1 MIRSKRLLA
10 VGLVAALGLV
20 AAACGDDDDSG
31 SSATTAGGAAP
42 TTTEASGSA
51 TTSAGTKA
59 ATTTTTTSK
68 AGSTTT
74 TKSGSTTTTKAGST
88 TTTKGG
94 SSSSTAP
101 EGSLAPA
108 VENPKVGLL
117 YDITGRGDRSFNDA
131 AAAGLDKAKAAVG
144 AVGTE
149 STPSSEGDRA
159 ERLAGLEATGQDYII
174 GVGFLW
180 GNSIQEAAVKN
191 TGQKYGLIDSVAVD
205 TKGTP
210 DDSSDDV
217 VLNNVKSMTFAEEQG
232 SFLVGA
238 AAALKTKS
246 DKIGFIGGVEN
257 DLIKKFEAG
266 YVAGAKAVKPDIEI
280 AVQYITQPPDFTGFN
295 DPAKGKEIATSMY
308 GDGADVVYAAAGG
321 SGLGVIQA
329 ASETGKEGEVWT
341 IGVDSDQ
348 YNLVDA
354 ALQPYVLTSMLKKVD
369 IAVDQ
374 SIQDLANGKWAGGV
388 TVYDLEA
395 GGVDYATS
403 GGFVDDIKDQL
414 DDYKQQIIDGK
425 IEVPTKP

>member
-31 SSATTAGGAAP
+31 SSATTAGGAA
-42 TTTEASGSA
+42 TTTARGD
-51 TTSAGTKA
+51 A
-59 ATTTTTTSK
+59 ATTTE
-68 AGSTTT
+68 
-74 TKSGSTTTTKAGST
+74 
-88 TTTKGG
+88 GG
-94 SSSSTAP
+94 SSSSAAP

-108 VENPKVGLL
+108 VKNPKVGLL

-131 AAAGLDKAKAAVG
+131 AAAGLDRAKASVG

-159 ERLAGLEATGQDYII
+159 ERLAGLEAAGQDYII

-180 GNSIQEAAVKN
+180 GNAIQEAAVKN

-205 TKGTP
+205 QKGTP
-210 DDSSDDV
+210 DDASDDV

-238 AAALKTKS
+238 AAALKSKS
-246 DKIGFIGGVEN
+246 GKIGFIGGVEN
-257 DLIKKFEAG
+257 ALIKKFEAG
-266 YVAGAKAVKPDIEI
+266 YTAGAKAVNPDIEV
-280 AVQYITQPPDFTGFN
+280 AVQYITQPPDNTGFN

-308 GDGADVVYAAAGG
+308 SDGNDVVYAAAGG

-329 ASETGKEGEVWT
+329 ASETGKQGEVWA

-354 ALQPYVLTSMLKKVD
+354 SLQPYVLTSMLKKVD
-369 IAVDQ
+369 VAVGQ
-374 SIQDLANGKWAGGV
+374 SIEDLAKGKWAGGV
-388 TVYDLEA
+388 TVYDLAA
-395 GGVDYATS
+395 GGVDYSTS
-403 GGFVDDIKDQL
+403 GGFVDDIKTKL